1 MNLIKNS
8 KLLIVL
14 LSVLLCVGCTSPW
27 QGVGSLY
34 VAEKGVIKCYNVDS
48 VKFVGSRY
56 TTYKI
61 DGKGYSTESAL
72 DYYAGQKCE

>member
-1 MNLIKNS
+1 MKNN

-14 LSVLLCVGCTSPW
+14 LSVLLCVGCSSPW
-27 QGVGSLY
+27 QGVGALY
-34 VAEKGVIKCYNVDS
+34 VAEKGEIKCYEVDS
-48 VKFVGSRY
+48 VEFVVSRY

-61 DGKGYSTESAL
+61 QGKGYSTEGAL

>member
-1 MNLIKNS
+1 MKLIKNN

-14 LSVLLCVGCTSPW
+14 LSVLLCVGCSSPW
-27 QGVGSLY
+27 QGAGALY
-34 VAEKGVIKCYNVDS
+34 VAEKGNIICYEVDS
-48 VKFVGSRY
+48 VEFVGSRY

-61 DGKGYSTESAL
+61 QGKGYSTESAL